1 MARPRWL
8 ARLDFGLPRLYF
20 SFYVALLLSL
30 ALFAMAVLML
40 WNRTGGP
47 LERSN
52 ATLAI
57 VMQNVLAPPDAP
69 PAEQQA
75 ALERVVGRLGAH
87 MTLYSRDWTPL
98 AVVGEQIPARPWRR
112 QDMTG
117 PPPES
122 FVRLPDGRRL
132 LSSEPLGFTRPKAML
147 HNALLLLALGIG
159 IASFPLMRRLTKR
172 LERLQTGVESLGAGD
187 LKARVRIEGKDEVA
201 QLARSFNRAADQIEE
216 LVGAHKT
223 LLANAS
229 HELRTPLARIR
240 LALELIKD
248 GVDPKRRAGLEQDI
262 AELNDLLDEILL
274 ASRLGAV
281 ADDTELE
288 EVDLLA
294 LAAEE
299 CARYDEAVLEGESA
313 VVNGDPRLLRRLL
326 RNLLENAHRH
336 GIPPAQLRIAT
347 QQGAARLTVWD
358 RGHGIPETEYE
369 RVFEPFYRRRA
380 TRDNS
385 GAGLG
390 LALVRQIA
398 RRHGGEARCFMMND
412 GRSGFEI
419 TLPLLRPT
427 PAPTQG

>member
-1 MARPRWL
+1 L
-8 ARLDFGLPRLYF
+8 IKRLNLGLPRLYF
-20 SFYVALLLSL
+20 RFYAALLLSL
-30 ALFAMAVLML
+30 FLFAVAVTQI
-40 WNRTGGP
+40 WDRTGGP

-52 ATLAI
+52 ATLAM
-57 VMQNVLAPPDAP
+57 VMQNVLAPADAP

-75 ALERVVGRLGAH
+75 ALERIARGLNAH
-87 MTLYSRDWTPL
+87 MTLYARDWRPL
-98 AVVGEQIPARPWRR
+98 AVVGEQIPSRRWRQR
-112 QDMTG
+112 GVTG

-122 FVRLPDGRRL
+122 YVRLPDGRRL

-159 IASFPLMRRLTKR
+159 IAAFPLVRTLTKR
-172 LERLQTGVESLGAGD
+172 LERLQHGVESLGAGD
-187 LKARVRIEGKDEVA
+187 LTARVPVEGKDEVA
-201 QLARSFNRAADQIEE
+201 RLARSFNRAADQIEQ

-262 AELNDLLDEILL
+262 AELNHLLDEILL

-281 ADDTELE
+281 QDNTELE
-288 EVDLLA
+288 EIDLLA

-299 CARYDEAVLEGESA
+299 CARYDDAALEGVSA
-313 VVNGDPRLLRRLL
+313 VIQGDPRLLRRLL

-336 GIPPAQLRIAT
+336 GVPPAQVRIASADG
-347 QQGAARLTVWD
+347 QARLNVWD
-358 RGHGIPETEYE
+358 AGPGIPDMEFE
-369 RVFEPFYRRRA
+369 RVFEPFYRRRN
-380 TRDNS
+380 TLDNH

-398 RRHGGEARCFMMND
+398 RRHGGEARCVLMKD
-412 GRSGFEI
+412 GRSCFEI
-419 TLPLLRPT
+419 TLPLLQLKETRT
-427 PAPTQG
+427 GSA

>member
-1 MARPRWL
+1 
-8 ARLDFGLPRLYF
+8 
-20 SFYVALLLSL
+20 
-30 ALFAMAVLML
+30 
-40 WNRTGGP
+40 
-47 LERSN
+47 
-52 ATLAI
+52 
-57 VMQNVLAPPDAP
+57 
-69 PAEQQA
+69 
-75 ALERVVGRLGAH
+75 
-87 MTLYSRDWTPL
+87 
-98 AVVGEQIPARPWRR
+98 
-112 QDMTG
+112 
-117 PPPES
+117 
-122 FVRLPDGRRL
+122 
-132 LSSEPLGFTRPKAML
+132 
-147 HNALLLLALGIG
+147 
-159 IASFPLMRRLTKR
+159 
-172 LERLQTGVESLGAGD
+172 
-187 LKARVRIEGKDEVA
+187 VA

-427 PAPTQG
+427 PAPAQG